1 MGREVKHVFRSGISW
16 MLFGPVLA
24 LLLYFTYLGIVD
36 EKYIASV
43 LCFGSFLF
51 IAQMIFFTRYIITL
65 NDELVI
71 QSGFIYFKK
80 VKISEI
86 KSIEYTN
93 NPFSSPAASFKR
105 LYITINKFDDVIIS
119 PKNRNQFVSI
129 IKEINPNIE
138 VKNN

>member
-1 MGREVKHVFRSGISW
+1 MGKEVKHVFRSGISW
-16 MLFGPVLA
+16 LLFGPVFA

-36 EKYIASV
+36 EKYIASI
-43 LCFGSFLF
+43 LCFGAFLF

-105 LYITINKFDDVIIS
+105 LYITVNKFDDVIIS
-119 PKNRNQFVSI
+119 PNNRQAFINCLKS
-129 IKEINPNIE
+129 INPSIS
-138 VKNN
+138 VK